1 MADNTFDRMSRTLA
15 GTTSR
20 RQALKLLGGSLVG
33 GAALAGGLSAATAQR
48 SVSGQALTVGGDVV
62 TDLVA
67 TFDRAAG
74 TISIVGSVAG
84 AVPTLL
90 GTLNVAGSA
99 AGSSCENEILFLDL
113 LGLQIKITAI
123 SGAGNLLGNLL
134 CAVAGLLDRGGPLQ
148 GITNLLNRIFGLL
161 G

>member
-1 MADNTFDRMSRTLA
+1 MDNTDFDRLSRTLA

-33 GAALAGGLSAATAQR
+33 GAVLAGGLSAATAQR
-48 SVSGQALTVGGDVV
+48 PVSGQALTVGGAAV

-67 TFDRAAG
+67 TFDRVAG

-84 AVPTLL
+84 AASALL
-90 GTLNVAGSA
+90 GTLNLAGSA
-99 AGSSCENEILFLDL
+99 AGSSCDILFLDL
-113 LGLQIKITAI
+113 LGLQIEITAVP
-123 SGAGNLLGNLL
+123 GAGNLLGNLL
-134 CAVAGLLDRGGPLQ
+134 CAVARLLDRGGPLQ
-148 GITNLLNRIFGLL
+148 GLTNLLNRIFGLL